1 MFFSTVKALFIR
13 NSCLNDK
20 QFNKQYYREVLE
32 RLIKRVHH
40 VRPEIADTWMLHYNN
55 APCHTA
61 ISVNEFL
68 AKKGISVV
76 LQPPYSPD
84 LSPCDFFL
92 FPKLKFHLKGRHL
105 GTVDNIQKVVT
116 DQLRALPHED
126 FQHCYLESEQRLRR
140 CVASEGN
147 YFEGDKVD
155 L

>member
-1 MFFSTVKALFIR
+1 
-13 NSCLNDK
+13 
-20 QFNKQYYREVLE
+20 
-32 RLIKRVHH
+32 
-40 VRPEIADTWMLHYNN
+40 MLHHDN

-76 LQPPYSPD
+76 PQPPYSPD

-92 FPKLKFHLKGRHL
+92 FLKLKFHLKGRHF

-126 FQHCYLESEQRLRR
+126 FQHCYREWEQHLRR
-140 CVASEGN
+140 CVASQGN